1 MTFPCRVFAL
11 IAVLLAVVFTV
22 ECSSASVDAPQ
33 TTAKSGDVL
42 WSALVDHGG
51 VVPVSDSLRVY
62 FGGKDHSVYGVS
74 KSSGAILW
82 SQKTAPPGGGP
93 LGLTFGRGLALA
105 AGVVAIADGYVYGFD
120 QTTGSPRWTFKGT
133 LGTAPG
139 WDLLSTDGRT
149 IYAGGPPAGRVYAID
164 AATGQARWEASV
176 STDTTQTT
184 AFDAEVYHDT
194 VYVGVWRQT
203 NPLSGGL
210 AALDGRTGTKLWYTE
225 FVRSAPGRDGGSH
238 GHVAFWGNLVIAP
251 VGDGQIFGVERTTGR
266 IVWSAPPPPEQI
278 YALNDFLRNVAVS
291 AGVVIATSTANTL
304 YGYDAASGDVLWK
317 RTFNEPSDLGLTA
330 DDSTAFVALGSG
342 GLVALNARDGQT
354 RWRWGSFVFAP
365 PAPDKV
371 AIWPGQDRDYVYVSG
386 LAKGWKIR
394 K

>member
-11 IAVLLAVVFTV
+11 VAVLLAVVFAA

-33 TTAKSGDVL
+33 TIAKSGDVV
-42 WSALVDHGG
+42 WSSEVGLGG
-51 VVPVSDSLRVY
+51 MVPVSDSVRVY
-62 FGGKDHSVYGVS
+62 FGGKRHSISAVS
-74 KSSGAILW
+74 IATGAVLW
-82 SQKTAPPGGGP
+82 NQTTAPPGGGP
-93 LGLTFGRGLALA
+93 IGLTFGRGLALA
-105 AGVVAIADGYVYGFD
+105 AGVVAIADGYVFAFD
-120 QTTGSPRWTFKGT
+120 QTTGTPRWTFKGT

-139 WDLLSTDGRT
+139 WDLLSTDGST

-210 AALDGRTGTKLWYTE
+210 AALDGRTGAKLWHTE
-225 FVRSAPGRDGGSH
+225 FVRSAPNRDGGSR

-278 YALNDFLRNVAVS
+278 YAYNDDRSVAVS
-291 AGVVIATSTANTL
+291 ADVVVATSTSNTV
-304 YGYDAASGDVLWK
+304 YAYDAATGAIRWK
-317 RTFNEPSDLGLTA
+317 RDLSAPSFLGVTA
-330 DDSTAFVALGSG
+330 DDSSAFVAVSSG
-342 GLVALNARDGQT
+342 GMYSIDARTGVP
-354 RWRWGSFVFAP
+354 RWHWGTVVGERETV
-365 PAPDKV
+365 DRV
-371 AIWPGQDRDYVYVSG
+371 AIRPGQDRDYVYVSG
-386 LAKGWKIR
+386 LAKGWKLR